1 MLRWLKN
8 LKHPPS
14 KREIETA
21 YESARQVRSGR
32 RSVWRFGICDG
43 AGDLVALIVLASD
56 AARDALLG
64 SLKKLGYGGPVVL
77 GKPDEMKGCD
87 FLFDCA

>member
-21 YESARQVRSGR
+21 YESAQLERAGR
-32 RSVWRFGICDG
+32 RSVWRFGICDRKG
-43 AGDLVALIVLASD
+43 ELVGLIVLVSD
-56 AARDALLG
+56 GARDALLR
-64 SLKKLGYGGPVVL
+64 SMKKLGFGGPVVL
-77 GKPDEMKGCD
+77 GKPGEMKGCD
-87 FLFDCA
+87 FLFDCK